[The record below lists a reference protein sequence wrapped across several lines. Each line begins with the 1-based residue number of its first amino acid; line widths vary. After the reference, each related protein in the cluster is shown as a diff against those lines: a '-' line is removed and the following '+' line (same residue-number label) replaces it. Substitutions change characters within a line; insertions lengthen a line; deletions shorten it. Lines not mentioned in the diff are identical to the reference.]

1 MSVTVKQSI
10 ASTSYSV
17 DRYKAALLASDGES
31 ALVLAS

>member
-1 MSVTVKQSI
+1 MSVAVKQSI

-17 DRYKAALLASDGES
+17 DRYKAAFLASDGES